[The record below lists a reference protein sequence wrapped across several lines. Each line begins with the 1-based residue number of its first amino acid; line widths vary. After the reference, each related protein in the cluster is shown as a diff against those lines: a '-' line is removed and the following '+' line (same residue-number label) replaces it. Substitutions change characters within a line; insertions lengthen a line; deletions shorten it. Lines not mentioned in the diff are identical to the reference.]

1 MFLILQAVFMIK
13 SVEENITKK
22 KGENYYEKNCYFC
35 CHFITCTRSYDRMRE
50 GGQQNSIYGWLN
62 LYGKK

>member
-22 KGENYYEKNCYFC
+22 KGENYYEKNS
-35 CHFITCTRSYDRMRE
+35 TCAVGFFS
-50 GGQQNSIYGWLN
+50 
-62 LYGKK
+62 

>member
-22 KGENYYEKNCYFC
+22 KEKIIMKKIVTFVATLSLALVAMTDAGRRTAKQYL
-35 CHFITCTRSYDRMRE
+35 RMA
-50 GGQQNSIYGWLN
+50 QPLW
-62 LYGKK
+62 KK

>member
-22 KGENYYEKNCYFC
+22 KGENYYEKVYQEVEYTVQMLF
-35 CHFITCTRSYDRMRE
+35 HLIDLESVY
-50 GGQQNSIYGWLN
+50 
-62 LYGKK
+62 